1 MEKAGQF
8 KFENMDLVINFI
20 YKYKYFKMSN
30 NVRDIENFADN
41 QDSSIQTTKIS
52 AMHSNNEEE
61 LESSSLFKKL

>member
-1 MEKAGQF
+1 
-8 KFENMDLVINFI
+8 MDLVINLI

>member
-8 KFENMDLVINFI
+8 KFENMDLVINLI

>member
-8 KFENMDLVINFI
+8 KFENMDLVINLI

-30 NVRDIENFADN
+30 NVKDIENFADN

>member
-8 KFENMDLVINFI
+8 KFENMDLVINLI

-30 NVRDIENFADN
+30 NVKDIENFADN

-61 LESSSLFKKL
+61 